1 MAEVTYDFEDMDSV
15 MVYYGTEEEPL
26 ADFPFN
32 FNLIDGFSNRSEL
45 TGSTLELAINKWLDN
60 MPDGKWANWVVSL
73 Y

>member
-15 MVYYGTEEEPL
+15 MAYYGTEEEPL

-45 TGSTLELAINKWLDN
+45 TGSTLEFAINKWLDN